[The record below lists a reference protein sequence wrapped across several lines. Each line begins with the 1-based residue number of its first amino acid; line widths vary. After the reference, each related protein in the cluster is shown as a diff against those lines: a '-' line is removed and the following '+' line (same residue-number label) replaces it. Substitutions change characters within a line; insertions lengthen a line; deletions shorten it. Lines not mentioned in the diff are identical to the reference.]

1 MVNNEK
7 ERRIEFKI
15 GDDILWLSV
24 LQMQQLFNCILSE
37 RDSDSHSLLQMFLSV
52 NAKADNESRIREAER
67 IKGHE
72 NEIIRRSDD

>member
-1 MVNNEK
+1 MNDEK
-7 ERRIEFKI
+7 RRIEFKI

>member
-1 MVNNEK
+1 MNDEK
-7 ERRIEFKI
+7 RRIEFKI

-72 NEIIRRSDD
+72 NETMRRSDD